1 MAIEKSKNDFIELV
15 RKIIECEGTE
25 EEIDNW
31 LQEVKSSVNHPAVSD
46 LIFYPE
52 NDDITPEEIV
62 EVALSYQPLELG

>member
-1 MAIEKSKNDFIELV
+1 MAIEKSKDDLIELV

-52 NDDITPEEIV
+52 NDDILPEEIV

>member
-1 MAIEKSKNDFIELV
+1 MAIEKSKNDLIELV

>member
-1 MAIEKSKNDFIELV
+1 MAIEKSKYDLIELV

-46 LIFYPE
+46 LSFYPE
-52 NDDITPEEIV
+52 NDDILPEEIV